1 MFLKSLK
8 TVFKSKEFKEMKNF
22 LDDLQTTKESLI
34 DQVIKKK
41 SNQIFLQDIF
51 HRYSHVI

>member
-41 SNQIFLQDIF
+41 SNQI
-51 HRYSHVI
+51 